1 MKRSAPTSRSK
12 EYIKKI
18 KQARLKLSESS
29 KAGGDDEEEGNE
41 DEPKTPPKETETDD
55 KPSEHDEDFL
65 DVANDINFEEDE
77 EWDVAKNSSA
87 KSEESAKS
95 KAKNDDD
102 KEAEAA
108 GSLNAS
114 GTTNSDERPAR
125 RERSASHHD
134 PDWASSID
142 LSCVHCGTKC
152 ASVQVSWHHG
162 CFKDAQFLIKQ
173 SMTSNRTSVSIWR
186 AEATLWR

>member
-1 MKRSAPTSRSK
+1 MKRSVPTSRSK

-18 KQARLKLSESS
+18 KQARLKLGEGSQ
-29 KAGGDDEEEGNE
+29 KADGDEMEEGDE

-65 DVANDINFEEDE
+65 DVANDVNFEEDE

-87 KSEESAKS
+87 KSEEGAKAKS
-95 KAKNDDD
+95 KNDDD

-142 LSCVHCGTKC
+142 LSCVHCNTKY

-162 CFKDAQFLIKQ
+162 CFKDAQFLNTQ
-173 SMTSNRTSVSIWR
+173 SMTPNRTSVS
-186 AEATLWR
+186 T

>member
-18 KQARLKLSESS
+18 KQARLKLSES
-29 KAGGDDEEEGNE
+29 KAGGDDDEDGNE
-41 DEPKTPPKETETDD
+41 DEPKTPPKETEMDD

-87 KSEESAKS
+87 KSEESSKA

-114 GTTNSDERPAR
+114 GTTNSDERPPR

-142 LSCVHCGTKC
+142 LSCVHCSTKC
-152 ASVQVSWHHG
+152 ASLQVSWHHG
-162 CFKDAQFLIKQ
+162 CFQDAQFLIKQ
-173 SMTSNRTSVSIWR
+173 SMTSNRTFVS
-186 AEATLWR
+186 T